1 MKTVLFVCKKNGG
14 KSQMAASIMRARAP
28 ENIRVFSAGTQPGES
43 LNALSVQTLEAR
55 GYSVEGEYPKA
66 AEGELVEQSDLV
78 VFLGNEAQLDLP
90 EGVSAERWSTV
101 EPSLN
106 GIEGEERMNLILDD
120 IEARVNDL
128 VQRIS

>member
-1 MKTVLFVCKKNGG
+1 
-14 KSQMAASIMRARAP
+14 MAASIMRARAP